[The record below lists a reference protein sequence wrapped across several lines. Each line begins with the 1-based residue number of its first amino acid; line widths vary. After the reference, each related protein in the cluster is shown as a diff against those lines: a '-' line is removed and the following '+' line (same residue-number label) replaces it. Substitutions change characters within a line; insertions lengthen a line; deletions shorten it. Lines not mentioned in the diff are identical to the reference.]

1 MCDDNTLETT
11 IQIIAIGLAILAW
24 IVSFIQLRRSR
35 RQNNEDIIFQNKI
48 DVYRQIISQTYDFLQ
63 KSYFI
68 LDELPDFKGN
78 KEEWTETKMPELYRQ
93 LNPMIDKMDSDFIG
107 HVIFL
112 PDDFIK
118 KYNEFSFKCQRLLVE
133 HYHFDNQ
140 VSIETYMTLTE
151 MHNDLINEVRRDLH
165 VDLLN
170 EKLKYRLQK

>member
-1 MCDDNTLETT
+1 METT
-11 IQIIAIGLAILAW
+11 IQVIAIGLAILAW

-48 DVYRQIISQTYDFLQ
+48 DAYRQIILQAYDFLQ
-63 KSYFI
+63 KSFFI

-78 KEEWTETKMPELYRQ
+78 KNEWTEKRMPELFRQ
-93 LNPMIDKMDSDFIG
+93 LNPLIEKMDSDFIAQ
-107 HVIFL
+107 VMFM

-140 VSIETYMTLTE
+140 LSIDTYMKLTE
-151 MHNDLINEVRRDLH
+151 MHNDLINEVRQDLH
-165 VDLLN
+165 INLLN